1 MDIFLL
7 IVGFIF
13 CLIGIAGALL
23 PVLPGPFMGWI
34 GLLLL
39 YLTSPIE
46 MSYWVLGITL
56 FISIL
61 IQVLDYIIPAMGTKK
76 FGGTKYGAYGTTI
89 GLIIGLL
96 VPMPLG
102 FIIGAFIGAF
112 IGEMMHGAGNP
123 KRAGKAA
130 VGSFLGF
137 LASTT
142 LKLIVS
148 VAFTG
153 IFIQQALANWDNLVN

>member
-13 CLIGIAGALL
+13 CLIGIVGALL

-34 GLLLL
+34 GILLL
-39 YLTSPIE
+39 YFTSPID
-46 MSYWVLGITL
+46 MNYWIIGITL

-61 IQVLDYIIPAMGTKK
+61 IQVLDYVIPAMGTKK

-96 VPMPLG
+96 VPIPFG
-102 FIIGAFIGAF
+102 FVIGAFVGAF
-112 IGEMMHGAGNP
+112 VGEMIHDSKNP
-123 KRAGKAA
+123 NRAGKAA
-130 VGSFLGF
+130 IGSFLGF

-153 IFIQQALANWDNLVN
+153 IFIQQALTNWDNLVN